1 MIKLFLLSY
10 LVNCNALNLSP
21 ININLSRRSILSTT
35 ILPSFDSLKNDIINI
50 KKEIDNNIKKDI
62 NETIKDPYAFW
73 AYGVVPPPI
82 ERVVSYNELIR
93 EIQNNNIMSVEIAV
107 QHDCVI
113 ATTIKGHR
121 ISCLI
126 PDKEFDNL
134 LNDSRD
140 KNGDLL
146 VNVLETSPFKRKIRN
161 TAQFILGSSL
171 FLFIGSELDIIP
183 IDFIAFN
190 SLEER
195 EKFYKNNEKPKKI
208 IKSFIDKFLK
218 DKQE

>member
-1 MIKLFLLSY
+1 M
-10 LVNCNALNLSP
+10 
-21 ININLSRRSILSTT
+21 
-35 ILPSFDSLKNDIINI
+35 
-50 KKEIDNNIKKDI
+50 KKEIDNSIKKDI
-62 NETIKDPYAFW
+62 NKTIKDPYAFW

-82 ERVVSYNELIR
+82 ERVVSYSELLK
-93 EIQNNNIMSVEIAV
+93 EIHNNNIISLEIAV

-126 PDKEFDNL
+126 PDKEFNNL

-146 VNVLETSPFKRKIRN
+146 VSILETSPFKRKIRN
-161 TAQFILGSSL
+161 GAQFILGTTL

-183 IDFIAFN
+183 IDFIGFN
-190 SLEER
+190 SLKER
-195 EKFYKNNEKPKKI
+195 EQFYKNNKKPKKI
-208 IKSFIDKFLK
+208 IKSIFDKLLKNKTHIDN
-218 DKQE
+218 DIDNN